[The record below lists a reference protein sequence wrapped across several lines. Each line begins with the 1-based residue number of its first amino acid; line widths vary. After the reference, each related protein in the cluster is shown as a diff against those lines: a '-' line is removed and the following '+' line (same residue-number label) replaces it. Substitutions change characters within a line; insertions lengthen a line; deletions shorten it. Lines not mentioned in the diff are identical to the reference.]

1 MMIRL
6 NQFIKRALFILIIPV
21 LISCG
26 QGYGKL
32 IEYGSDELYYT
43 SSVTVAEAYMLGDYL
58 LEGEFFTNQ
67 GVSVQLN
74 KVADTYEFR
83 MIVKE
88 GLDKDQDFIEIAK
101 LMSAELSYDVFDDAQ
116 VDIHLCDEYFNTLRV
131 VVLF

>member
-1 MMIRL
+1 MTIRL

-32 IEYGSDELYYT
+32 IKYGSDELYYT
-43 SSVTVAEAYMLGDYL
+43 SSVSAAQASMLGEYL
-58 LEGEFFTNQ
+58 LEYEFFTNQ

>member
-1 MMIRL
+1 MTKRL

-32 IEYGSDELYYT
+32 IKYGSDELYYT
-43 SSVTVAEAYMLGDYL
+43 SSVSAAQASILGEYL
-58 LEGEFFTNQ
+58 LEYEFFTNQ
-67 GVSVQLN
+67 GVAVQLN
-74 KVADTYEFR
+74 KVGGTYEFR
-83 MIVKE
+83 MIIKE
-88 GLDKDQDFIEIAK
+88 GLENDQDFIEIAK